1 MGMAYGYG
9 IDLEP
14 YKDGDK
20 ILVKDKKGFKQA
32 FFCKYINKDSAIIE
46 VWFMN
51 IIPFHFKIKTKNII
65 GKIKDVKENR
75 GKNGN

>member
-14 YKDGDK
+14 YKNGDK

-32 FFCKYINKDSAIIE
+32 FFCKYINQDSAIIE
-46 VWFMN
+46 IWFMN
-51 IIPFHFKIKTKNII
+51 IIPFHFKIKTENII
-65 GKIKDVKENR
+65 GKIKGGEK
-75 GKNGN
+75 